1 MRSTIPLGYYPRPI
15 ADEYEIAYREVAIS
29 GMVAGA
35 AIAAGHFDPTGPEAA
50 ALVESRKTVLQLRE
64 ALERRPWPKR
74 GP

>member
-15 ADEYEIAYREVAIS
+15 ADEYEIAYRDVAIY
-29 GMVAGA
+29 GMIAGA

-50 ALVESRKTVLQLRE
+50 ALVDARKTVLQLRE
-64 ALERRPWPKR
+64 ALETRPWPKR